1 MRTNSTLDR
10 SVASRAAVSRSIM
23 AIIGGTAV
31 SQVQRYFPIAAI

>member
-10 SVASRAAVSRSIM
+10 SVAWSSAGSRSIM

-31 SQVQRYFPIAAI
+31 SQVQRYCPIAAI